1 MKNGFSKM
9 MMTKAAL
16 GVALAAGSFGSMA
29 LAADPTPAAASVDVK
44 REDAALAERIR
55 KELVTLPFYGI
66 FDNMAFR
73 VEDGK
78 VTLLGQV
85 TRPTLKSSA
94 ANVVK
99 RLEGVTAVTND
110 IEVLPLSPF
119 DDRIRL
125 RVARAIYGSTPLSRY
140 GLGAQPSIRIIVKNG
155 DVTLEGVVL
164 NEGDRTIANLNAN
177 TVSGVFSVTN
187 HLRTEIARK

>member
-29 LAADPTPAAASVDVK
+29 LAADPTPAAASEVK
-44 REDAALAERIR
+44 RENSALAERIR
-55 KELVTLPFYGI
+55 KELVMLPFYGI

-125 RVARAIYGSTPLSRY
+125 RVARAIYGSTSLSRY

-177 TVSGVFSVTN
+177 AVSGVFSVTN